1 MGGKLFFE
9 CNFSPDDVN
18 FIVQK
23 NTFINDILTTWCKCN
38 IQKGILCYRNEIM
51 WNDYDIK
58 AGGKTIFY
66 ATWYQNGIKFIR
78 NIYNDT
84 GKHIYPF
91 SRLKEMYNLSESDFY
106 KKKIFKFGK

>member
-23 NTFINDILTTWCKCN
+23 NTFINEILTTWCKCN
-38 IQKGILCYRNEIM
+38 INYRNEIM
-51 WNDYDIK
+51 WHNYDTK

-66 ATWYQNGIKFIR
+66 ANWYQNGIKFIR
-78 NIYNDT
+78 DIYNET

-91 SRLKEMYNLSESDFY
+91 SD
-106 KKKIFKFGK
+106 